1 MEKRELAQNLFI
13 GKVVEKIG
21 FDETLK
27 LLKESIEA
35 SEKAG
40 TGEGVTYWKFRC
52 ESAEAYIEEVP
63 CHPDIYPKQLKA
75 YARWQTI
82 KNLSK

>member
-40 TGEGVTYWKFRC
+40 TGESVTYWKFRC

-63 CHPDIYPKQLKA
+63 CDPDITVSQIVA
-75 YARWQTI
+75 HARWQTI

>member
-27 LLKESIEA
+27 LLKESIESA
-35 SEKAG
+35 EKAG
-40 TGEGVTYWKFRC
+40 TGESVTYWKFRC
-52 ESAEAYIEEVP
+52 ESAEDYIEEVA
-63 CHPDIYPKQLKA
+63 CDQDIYRKQLNA
-75 YARWQTI
+75 YTRWQTI

>member
-27 LLKESIEA
+27 LLKESIESA
-35 SEKAG
+35 EKAG
-40 TGEGVTYWKFRC
+40 TGESVTYWKFRC
-52 ESAEAYIEEVP
+52 ESAEAYIEESP
-63 CHPDIYPKQLKA
+63 CDPYIHPKKLNA
-75 YARWQTI
+75 YKKWQAI